1 MRAILTFH
9 AIETGGSLLGISGEG
24 LRSLLASIQ
33 RSGHE
38 IVPLRSLLD
47 GRCAQLDVVA
57 LTFDDGAR
65 SVAEQAA
72 PILREF
78 GAPAS
83 LFLTTGFMGGKNTWP
98 SQPAAAPVFSMLDW
112 DAIGSLQASG
122 WTIEAHTISHPDL
135 RTLDDAALEE
145 ELALPAEAIAQ
156 KTGVFPRILAYPY
169 GYYNERIISKAKQY
183 YEHAVTTQFRQL
195 SLRDDP
201 YLIPR
206 IDTFYL
212 RSSLIHRHFGN
223 GGGFTSFLSAISWL
237 RKLRRHPGEG
247 A

>member
-9 AIETGGSLLGISGEG
+9 AIENSGSVLGISGEG
-24 LRSLLASIQ
+24 LRSLLAAIR

-47 GRCAQLDVVA
+47 GRCAHLDAVA

-72 PILREF
+72 PILREC
-78 GAPAS
+78 GAPAT

-112 DAIGSLQASG
+112 KAIESLQASG
-122 WTIEAHTISHPDL
+122 WTIEAHTSSHPDL
-135 RTLDDAALEE
+135 RTLDNAALEE

-156 KTGVFPRILAYPY
+156 KTGVYPRILAYPY
-169 GYYNERIISKAKQY
+169 GYYNERIISKVQSY
-183 YEHAVTTQFRQL
+183 YDHAVTTQFRQL
-195 SLRDDP
+195 DLREDP

-206 IDTFYL
+206 IDTY
-212 RSSLIHRHFGN
+212 
-223 GGGFTSFLSAISWL
+223 
-237 RKLRRHPGEG
+237 
-247 A
+247 